1 MRFHFNFRSNYQGRS
16 DFDVFDRETGKEV
29 RLNFY
34 PATGAA
40 RFMFDQVPTD
50 MLEAFNAWRLAK
62 YESDCAL
69 ILAKYGAEEL
79 ANVDAF
85 VPAVAAG

>member
-1 MRFHFNFRSNYQGRS
+1 MRYHFNFRSNYDGQS

-29 RLNFY
+29 RLRFW

-40 RFMFDQVPTD
+40 NFMFEAVPAD

-62 YESDCAL
+62 YEADCAY
-69 ILAKYGAEEL
+69 ILAKHGAEEL
-79 ANVDAF
+79 AQVAPF
-85 VPAVAAG
+85 VPAVAQ